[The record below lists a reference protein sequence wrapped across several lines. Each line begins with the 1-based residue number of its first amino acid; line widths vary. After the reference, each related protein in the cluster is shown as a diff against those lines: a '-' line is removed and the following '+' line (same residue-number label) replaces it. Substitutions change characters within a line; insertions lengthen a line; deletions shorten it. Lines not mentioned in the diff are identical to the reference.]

1 MANRRSA
8 GEIVFDSA
16 NICLLI
22 FLSAIT
28 LYPLLF
34 VLFSSISDPKLLVS
48 ERGLLIWPA
57 GFSLKAYRAV
67 IDNPMIG
74 VGYMNTLLYVTI
86 GTVLNMVITSFAAYA
101 LSRKD
106 VLWRNP
112 IMFMIVFTMF
122 FSGGLIPTF
131 ILIQDL
137 GMMDT
142 RWALILPGAMS
153 AFNMIVM
160 YTSFQALPAALEE
173 SAKLEG
179 AHDFTILFRIVLPI
193 SLPIVAVMILFYG
206 VAHWNSWFP
215 ASIYLRN
222 RDLFPLQLVLRD
234 ILIAND
240 TQRMLVGARGSDQS
254 YISDTIKYATI
265 MMATVPI
272 LALYPFLQ
280 KYFVKGVLVGSI
292 KG

>member
-1 MANRRSA
+1 M
-8 GEIVFDSA
+8 
-16 NICLLI
+16 
-22 FLSAIT
+22 
-28 LYPLLF
+28 F